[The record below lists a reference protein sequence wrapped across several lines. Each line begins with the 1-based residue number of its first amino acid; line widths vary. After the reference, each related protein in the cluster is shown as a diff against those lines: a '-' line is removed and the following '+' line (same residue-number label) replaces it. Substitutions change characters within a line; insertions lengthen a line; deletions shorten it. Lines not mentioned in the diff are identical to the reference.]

1 MVKISL
7 SAQISHVYQKTGDVI
22 VMMTVEITP
31 TSKTVVSISIRGRKG
46 GSCAQFT
53 AIKDGKSRIT
63 IITFR
68 VSRFT
73 ENNIVEE
80 E

>member
-1 MVKISL
+1 MIS
-7 SAQISHVYQKTGDVI
+7 K
-22 VMMTVEITP
+22 
-31 TSKTVVSISIRGRKG
+31 RGRKG

-63 IITFR
+63 IIAFR

-73 ENNIVEE
+73 ENNIVDEE
-80 E
+80 